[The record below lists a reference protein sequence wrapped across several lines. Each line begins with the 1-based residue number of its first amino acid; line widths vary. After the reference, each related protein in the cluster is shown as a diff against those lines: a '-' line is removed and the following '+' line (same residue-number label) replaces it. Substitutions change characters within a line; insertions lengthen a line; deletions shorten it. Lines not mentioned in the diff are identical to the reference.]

1 MKHDRLSRKV
11 NRDAVD
17 GPLLR
22 WFRHLLTNIMQRVV
36 IVFRS
41 TCLDLSSV
49 NSEIPQGKI
58 LGPILFI
65 NCINHISEDLASTV
79 KY

>member
-1 MKHDRLSRKV
+1 MPDRLSLKV

-22 WFRHLLTNIMQRVV
+22 WFRHLLTNIIQRVV
-36 IVFRS
+36 IAFRS
-41 TCLDLSSV
+41 ACLDWPSV
-49 NSEIPQGKI
+49 NSEIPQRTI

-65 NCINHISEDLASTV
+65 NCINHISADLASTV